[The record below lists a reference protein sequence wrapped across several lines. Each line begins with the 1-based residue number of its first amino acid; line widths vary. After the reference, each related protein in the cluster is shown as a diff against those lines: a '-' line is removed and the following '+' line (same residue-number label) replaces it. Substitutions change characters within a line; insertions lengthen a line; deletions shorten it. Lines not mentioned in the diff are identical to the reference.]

1 MTQADIWGKKK
12 KFYVSLCEKE
22 GWYKEMS
29 GGMEALRRPYYTL
42 KWYRLV
48 IFINKSSPSPF
59 PRIFSS
65 VPVFLFFSPHFSK
78 LNLKCVSRK
87 HELLK
92 HPIHKPHR
100 SSPKKTKACIPTLCM
115 CVCVGG
121 VDVESWTKNEK
132 GEMKSTKM
140 SRTNCWT
147 TWHTREME
155 MEKQTV
161 THCWRKKKTPT
172 TPD

>member
-65 VPVFLFFSPHFSK
+65 VPVFLFFFPHFSK

-121 VDVESWTKNEK
+121 RCRELDKEWERRDEEHKNEQDK
-132 GEMKSTKM
+132 LLDNMTHQGDGNGK
-140 SRTNCWT
+140 TNSDSLL
-147 TWHTREME
+147 E
-155 MEKQTV
+155 
-161 THCWRKKKTPT
+161 KKKTPT